1 MKTTNDDPFR
11 HVLVALDLTEMDEV
25 LIRYADMLA
34 KLLPIERVFFV
45 YVAKDLELPADILK
59 EYPDLMAPLD
69 ESIQGDL
76 EKKVNDLFS
85 ASSVD
90 VSCIVEEGN
99 AIEKV
104 LKLCKIKH
112 IDLILMGRKK
122 NLKGSGIVSSKIARR
137 CPCSLLLVTEDF
149 NPTIQKVLVPVDFSK
164 HATHAMRRAL
174 EFTEPASAELMMM
187 HIYSVPVGYYKTGKT
202 HEEFAQIMQSHAE
215 KDCQKF
221 LAKNKFPSDL
231 SCEYEVSDDGKAA
244 DMIFTHAEESGV
256 DLIVVGSKGRTAL
269 SAILMG
275 SVAEKLV
282 YRDSSIPVLIVK
294 NKGENMGFINALMKI

>member
-1 MKTTNDDPFR
+1 MKTTTDDPFR

-45 YVAKDLELPADILK
+45 YVAKDLELPPDLLK

-69 ESIQGDL
+69 ESIQVDL
-76 EKKVNDLFS
+76 EKKVNDLFTATSVEVS
-85 ASSVD
+85 A
-90 VSCIVEEGN
+90 IVEEGN

-122 NLKGSGIVSSKIARR
+122 SLKGSGIVSSKIARR

-149 NPTIQKVLVPVDFSK
+149 KPTISKVLVPVDFSK
-164 HATHAMRRAL
+164 HATRAMQRAL
-174 EFTEPASAELMMM
+174 EFTEPASAELLMM
-187 HIYSVPVGYYKTGKT
+187 HIYSVPVGYYKTGKS
-202 HEEFAQIMQSHAE
+202 HEEFARIMQSHAE

-221 LAKNKFPSDL
+221 LAKNQFPTDL
-231 SCEYEVSDDGKAA
+231 PCEYEVSDDGKAS

>member
-1 MKTTNDDPFR
+1 MKTTTHKSFR
-11 HVLVALDLTEMDEV
+11 HILVALDLTEMDEA
-25 LIRYADMLA
+25 LIRYTNMLA

-45 YVAKDLELPADILK
+45 YVAKDLELPSDLLK

-69 ESIQGDL
+69 ESIQDDL
-76 EKKVNDLFS
+76 EKKVNGLFN
-85 ASSVD
+85 ASSAD
-90 VSCIVEEGN
+90 VQCIVEEGS

-122 NLKGSGIVSSKIARR
+122 SLKGSGIVSSKIARR

-149 NPTIQKVLVPVDFSK
+149 NSEINKVLVPTDYSK
-164 HATHAMRRAL
+164 HAAHAIQLAS
-174 EFTEPASAELMMM
+174 EFTKPDSAELLLM

-202 HEEFAQIMQSHAE
+202 RAEFARIMQSHAE
-215 KDCQKF
+215 RDCQKF
-221 LAKNKFPSDL
+221 LAKNDFPTDL

-244 DMIFTHAEESGV
+244 DMIYNHAEESGV
-256 DLIVVGSKGRTAL
+256 DLIVVGSRGRTAL
-269 SAILMG
+269 SAILLG

-282 YRDSSIPVLIVK
+282 YRDSTIPVLIVK
-294 NKGENMGFINALMKI
+294 NKGENMGLMNALMKI